1 VWTDDEI
8 LVPRLLSQIRIYYEF
23 LQENDGDSS
32 NERDYIK
39 YCKKSSLQQNSNYVE
54 ISKNNLQRIMEDL
67 TNVTKERN
75 FLLNKLFHQE
85 IEITL
90 LKSNESNY
98 EDEEKK
104 DEIKS

>member
-1 VWTDDEI
+1 
-8 LVPRLLSQIRIYYEF
+8 
-23 LQENDGDSS
+23 
-32 NERDYIK
+32 
-39 YCKKSSLQQNSNYVE
+39 
-54 ISKNNLQRIMEDL
+54 MEDL

-90 LKSNESNY
+90 LKSSDSNFD
-98 EDEEKK
+98 DEEKK